1 MDGRASL
8 SSRTRILMI
17 IIIRII
23 IIREP
28 VPLPAVAMYTMCGWR
43 MDSWRISYTEYAQVQ
58 MQHRSKTSKSTE

>member
-1 MDGRASL
+1 
-8 SSRTRILMI
+8 MI

-43 MDSWRISYTEYAQVQ
+43 MDSRRISYTEYAQVQ
-58 MQHRSKTSKSTE
+58 MLHRSKTSKSTE